1 MPQLQKKHEE
11 EEEEE
16 EGKEKEKKKQRA
28 FISTRNC
35 LSVIILENTID
46 PEVNA
51 AVLKCRLSKRS

>member
-1 MPQLQKKHEE
+1 MQKKNE

-35 LSVIILENTID
+35 LSMIILENTID

-51 AVLKCRLSKRS
+51 AVWKCRLSKGS